1 MTWNRIF
8 TFGFQNFLR
17 NGWLSVVTVS
27 MLIFTLLTVNILLV
41 VQRLAATSLT
51 AVEDRIDVTVYFKNE
66 TSEDILS
73 GAQGALAPLSQVRE
87 VVRVSSEEALAR
99 FTQRHQGETEVLA
112 ALEEV
117 GDNPFGPSLVVRAR
131 SAADFPFI
139 LKALENPAFA
149 SFIDQRDF
157 QDYAEVV
164 QNIERV
170 SRSVGIFGLV
180 LAAMFLLISTLI
192 VMNTIRV
199 AIYIY
204 REEISIMRLVG
215 ASSMFIRAPFWFE
228 AVLYSLIATALTAGL
243 VFVSVGAFE
252 RVADRFFAPANTD
265 LLGWYLVNGLLIFGM
280 QFIVLAVINIASAS
294 MAMRKYL
301 KV

>member
-27 MLIFTLLTVNILLV
+27 MLVFTLLTVNILLV

-51 AVEDRIDVTVYFKNE
+51 AVEERIDVTVYFKNE
-66 TSEDILS
+66 TSEGILS

-99 FTQRHQGETEVLA
+99 FAQRHQGETEVLA

-228 AVLYSLIATALTAGL
+228 AVLYSFLATALAAGA
-243 VFVSVGAFE
+243 VFLSVGAFE
-252 RVADRFFAPANTD
+252 QVADRFFAPADTD
-265 LLGWYLVNGLLIFGM
+265 LLGWYFTHGLLIFGA
-280 QFIVLAVINIASAS
+280 QFLILSLINILSAS
-294 MAMRKYL
+294 LAMRKYL